1 MSNGVVET
9 HIYRALLALAD
20 LAASSG
26 LEIEDS
32 LRSLAEQIAPGPSGR
47 A

>member
-1 MSNGVVET
+1 MSNDAVEA
-9 HIYRALLALAD
+9 HIYKALLILAD
-20 LAASSG
+20 LAGSSG
-26 LEIEDS
+26 LEVEQD